1 MENSLFCRCFPEEGI
16 PLFGHDGNVPLS
28 RAWISCSW
36 NGILYRN
43 VTVGCKQ
50 CTFVVQTIFFYQKI
64 QFYDVSL
71 KNYFVLY
78 AKRNESGS

>member
-1 MENSLFCRCFPEEGI
+1 MAFRVLERN
-16 PLFGHDGNVPLS
+16 
-28 RAWISCSW
+28 
-36 NGILYRN
+36 LYRN

-64 QFYDVSL
+64 QFHDVSL
-71 KNYFVLY
+71 KNYLVLY